1 MIMAMIM
8 RHMPAHPH
16 LRSGIGVIPYRDIT
30 LRSPNARFRGD
41 QLFSNGRRQ
50 FLARFAET

>member
-1 MIMAMIM
+1 MLV
-8 RHMPAHPH
+8 HPH
-16 LRSGIGVIPYRDIT
+16 PPFGIGAIRYRDIT
-30 LRSPNARFRGD
+30 LRSLNARFRGD